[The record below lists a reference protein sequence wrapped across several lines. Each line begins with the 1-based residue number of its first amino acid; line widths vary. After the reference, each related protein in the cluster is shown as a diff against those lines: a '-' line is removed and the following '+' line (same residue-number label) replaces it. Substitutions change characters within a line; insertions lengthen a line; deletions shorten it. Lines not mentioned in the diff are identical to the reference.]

1 MKVLITYK
9 KEPPIEFVLES
20 DQVIVGR
27 GTNCD
32 IVLDSDFI
40 SRKHLEI
47 TSVNDEFFI
56 KDLTLSNWVSYN
68 QERLQKDTV
77 VPYFDF
83 AELLLPG
90 DFVVKIINDESAQNK
105 SANLNK
111 KDNVD
116 IFKGTLTNAMIK
128 ADKKSKKKV
137 LKEEVDID
145 VEISNN
151 DLKDEKVKKL
161 ILVIIL
167 ITTGVYYYLDSVTN
181 EDSVIQSISEKKK
194 IKKIIPIRINEST
207 LDKKNNIE
215 QKKNV
220 EDGKSVFFNEL
231 IAESDKCS
239 SHIVS
244 NICSIIFKKIGSGEG
259 IIVKTN
265 SIYILKN
272 YSLHVEQFFDYDFD
286 KIKKGLSLPNLKD
299 VIAAEM
305 ILLPSILEK
314 LEKLGITKVH
324 IYLFEEKYEKAEL
337 LESYLVETAYYRRF
351 DLAEYNNSYK
361 KIKEEFNFSLFEK
374 DLQRFL
380 TKE

>member
-90 DFVVKIINDESAQNK
+90 DFVVKIINDESTQNK

-116 IFKGTLTNAMIK
+116 IFKGTLTNAVIK

-137 LKEEVDID
+137 LRDEIDTDID
-145 VEISNN
+145 ISNN
-151 DLKDEKVKKL
+151 DLKDDKVKKL
-161 ILVIIL
+161 ILIIIL
-167 ITTGVYYYLDSVTN
+167 ITVGVYFYLDSETN
-181 EDSVIQSISEKKK
+181 QDSAVQSMTEKKK
-194 IKKIIPIRINEST
+194 IQKIVPIRINESAV
-207 LDKKNNIE
+207 DKKNIIE
-215 QKKNV
+215 QKKNI
-220 EDGKSVFFNEL
+220 EDGKTTFFNEL
-231 IAESDKCS
+231 IAETDKCS
-239 SHIVS
+239 SHIVT
-244 NICSIIFKKIGSGEG
+244 NICSIIFKKIGNGEG
-259 IIVKTN
+259 IIVKDS

-272 YSLHVEQFFDYDFD
+272 YSLHVEKFFNYDFD
-286 KIKKGLSLPNLKD
+286 KIKKGLSFPNLKN

-305 ILLPSILEK
+305 ILLPNILEK
-314 LEKLGITKVH
+314 LEKLGIIKIH

-361 KIKEEFNFSLFEK
+361 KIKEEYNFSFFEK